1 MRRDEHARRWPR
13 QHAAEVA
20 LRRAQAPSIE
30 EYERKLEESRALHEA
45 IADAYDMTVSPHR
58 GSLFRSV
65 LESPPSADEAGGC
78 VEPFDQDAVGHT
90 SKPKPIGEFIGEVNP
105 MEKHYPK
112 GINAVGHQEWKNMP
126 FPMLVDSGAADTIL
140 PSSWF
145 NDHKMVDSEGSLQG
159 AFYMSAAGQPILN
172 EGERTL
178 AMITGDAQMRKM
190 TFQVAKTTK
199 ALASVSKIV
208 GNGNVVVFDADGSYI
223 LNKQSGEVTWLR
235 EENGVYLLDVQ
246 VAPPGWTPEQGIP
259 EAVASDPSGRGK
271 TEGAPSSAPFVGQGR

>member
-1 MRRDEHARRWPR
+1 
-13 QHAAEVA
+13 
-20 LRRAQAPSIE
+20 
-30 EYERKLEESRALHEA
+30 
-45 IADAYDMTVSPHR
+45 
-58 GSLFRSV
+58 
-65 LESPPSADEAGGC
+65 
-78 VEPFDQDAVGHT
+78 
-90 SKPKPIGEFIGEVNP
+90 
-105 MEKHYPK
+105 
-112 GINAVGHQEWKNMP
+112 MP
-126 FPMLVDSGAADTIL
+126 
-140 PSSWF
+140 
-145 NDHKMVDSEGSLQG
+145 
-159 AFYMSAAGQPILN
+159 AAGQPILN

-208 GNGNVVVFDADGSYI
+208 GNGNVVVFDVDGSYI

-271 TEGAPSSAPFVGQGR
+271 TEEAPSSAPFVGQGR